1 VTSGALPTGLN
12 LNATTGV
19 ISGTPTQSGTFNVG
33 VTVRDQAGQSA
44 SGAIEIKVIDPATV
58 PAITSAKYKK
68 GKRKLYVYVERAETN
83 AVLFIDGVATSVRI
97 ENGRFTVKRLTLA
110 AGRHE
115 LRVDNPNSISSQ
127 VFVLN
132 VN

>member
-1 VTSGALPTGLN
+1 
-12 LNATTGV
+12 
-19 ISGTPTQSGTFNVG
+19 
-33 VTVRDQAGQSA
+33 
-44 SGAIEIKVIDPATV
+44 
-58 PAITSAKYKK
+58 
-68 GKRKLYVYVERAETN
+68 
-83 AVLFIDGVATSVRI
+83 VATSVRI